1 MPDGWELILQPSP
14 QSKSLK
20 KKAFHSKRAGNN
32 NGNAAVGDSGFD
44 ADVDADSDKE
54 NQELV
59 PKTAVERVG
68 KPTGY
73 AAAAS

>member
-32 NGNAAVGDSGFD
+32 AAVNDSGVD
-44 ADVDADSDKE
+44 ADIEADSDKE